1 MSRLAP
7 RRYIRAS
14 LSLNPAS
21 FLDRF
26 TAIQCAA
33 GSEFETADLHVEGH
47 IAELDCSITYV
58 TTSKYIRNGSSSYRC
73 HNCRFLLHF
82 LQVLLTA
89 LTFCINNTVTQSVL
103 IQYCRNRYARHT
115 KSPTSTSINLL
126 AYTSTAAHF
135 VAED

>member
-1 MSRLAP
+1 MSLLAP

-33 GSEFETADLHVEGH
+33 GSEFETADLHVKNLIFDVEDWGV
-47 IAELDCSITYV
+47 TYV
-58 TTSKYIRNGSSSYRC
+58 TTSKDSRNGSSSYRC
-73 HNCRFLLHF
+73 RNCRFLLRF
-82 LQVLLTA
+82 LQVLLTT
-89 LTFCINNTVTQSVL
+89 LTFCINNTATQSVL

-115 KSPTSTSINLL
+115 KSPISTSINLL
-126 AYTSTAAHF
+126 AYIFNSSPF
-135 VAED
+135 YC